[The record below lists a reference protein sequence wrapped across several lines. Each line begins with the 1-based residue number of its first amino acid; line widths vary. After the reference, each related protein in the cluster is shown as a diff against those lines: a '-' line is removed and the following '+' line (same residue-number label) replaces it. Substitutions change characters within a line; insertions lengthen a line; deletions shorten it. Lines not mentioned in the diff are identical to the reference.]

1 MTHESEAGP
10 DTCARERQLLAEA
23 EARGR
28 GPALAAYLRL
38 SGPGWLQSA
47 LTLGGGSLGS
57 SLYLGALAGTTL
69 LWLQPLA
76 MLLGVIMLSAI
87 SHVALST
94 DERPFALVR
103 DRISPLL
110 AWSWLL
116 ASLLANIVW
125 SMPQYAL
132 SFAVLDQNLLP
143 LIRGQS
149 GSETELNAWAI
160 SATIL
165 MLCTAVTWSY
175 GAGHWGVKA
184 YETVLKV
191 IVATVVASFLGVI
204 VRMSLDVGGA
214 DWSRILSGFVPDL
227 SSLWRPADALV
238 ELLES
243 IGSPGARQYWS
254 DLIVSQQR
262 DVMLSAGAAAVGI
275 NMTFLMPY
283 SLLARGWT
291 SEFRGLARFDLL
303 TGTMVPY
310 VLATSA
316 IVVVAATCFHATA
329 PSGFEVVEDQTVA
342 PPRFEARFEDMLQAR
357 RVAQPDVEIS
367 EAERRLAATLV
378 KRDTFDLAQSLE
390 RLFAGAASGAAFAQI
405 VFGVGVLGMTLS
417 SISLMMVI
425 SGFVFCE
432 LLGQPP
438 TGWTFRLGSLASA
451 TGVLWPVFWSGDAMA
466 WLTVVAGVVGS
477 MLLPIAYVTFFL
489 LMNQR
494 DALGEAA
501 PSGATRVW
509 WNVLML
515 IAVAGATAAGVSAIA
530 KKAGWVGLTC
540 ALAFTLAAVVTAKR
554 RGGARSTG
562 DA

>member
-1 MTHESEAGP
+1 MKSDQDVDLSPCASE
-10 DTCARERQLLAEA
+10 RE
-23 EARGR
+23 
-28 GPALAAYLRL
+28 ALAAAEAKGIVPAFAAYFKL

-87 SHVALST
+87 SYVALST
-94 DERPFALVR
+94 DVRPFVLVR

-116 ASLLANIVW
+116 ASLMANIVW

-143 LIRGQS
+143 LFQS
-149 GSETELNAWAI
+149 SGGASSGLNAWLV
-160 SATIL
+160 SGGIL
-165 MLCTAVTWSY
+165 FICTAVTWSY
-175 GAGHWGVKA
+175 GAGHWGVKV
-184 YETVLKV
+184 YEAVLKI
-191 IVATVVASFLGVI
+191 IVAIVVASFLGV
-204 VRMSLDVGGA
+204 VLRMSSGVGGA
-214 DWSRILSGFVPDL
+214 DWGAILSGFVPDL
-227 SSLWRPADALV
+227 SSIWRPADALA
-238 ELLES
+238 ELLKPIS
-243 IGSPGARQYWS
+243 DPAAQTYWR

-291 SEFRGLARFDLL
+291 REFRGLARFDLL
-303 TGTMVPY
+303 TGTLIPY

-316 IVVVAATCFHATA
+316 IVIVAAACFHGTT
-329 PSGFEVVEDQTVA
+329 PCGFEVIDGQTT
-342 PPRFEARFEDMLQAR
+342 PPERFEQRFTDMLNAR
-357 RVAQPDVEIS
+357 VKALPDAEIG
-367 EAERRLAATLV
+367 EAERRLASTLV
-378 KRDTFDLAQSLE
+378 KRDTFDLAKSLE
-390 RLFAGAASGAAFAQI
+390 RLFVGTGNSGSYFAQL

-425 SGFVFCE
+425 SGFVVCE
-432 LLGQPP
+432 LFGRDP

-489 LMNQR
+489 LMNHR
-494 DALGEAA
+494 DALGDARPTGRA
-501 PSGATRVW
+501 RIM
-509 WNVLML
+509 WNTLML
-515 IAVAGATAAGVSAIA
+515 IAAVAATAAGVSAIA
-530 KKAGWVGLTC
+530 KKAGWIGLS
-540 ALAFTLAAVVTAKR
+540 LAVVFAVVAFVSAKR
-554 RGGARSTG
+554 QGNPASPS
-562 DA
+562 